1 MTDPAVTGPA
11 VTDPALPPR
20 DPVRLRPGRRLVRY
34 TVHGVILAGLLALLS
49 QADWA
54 QLGRQFAQPDLAR
67 SLFPQILTVAL
78 VNTLIYTLSGFACG
92 LSLGLVLAV
101 MRLSRIRVYR
111 AVALIYIEILRG
123 LPALLIFI
131 FVGVGVPLAFP
142 GVQIP
147 GGTYGKVALAL
158 GLISAAYVAETVRA
172 GIQAVPRGQVD
183 AAKSIGMT
191 DAAAMRWIILP
202 EAIRMM
208 IPPLTNEFVLLFKDS
223 SLVLFLGVV
232 LSERELAKFG
242 RDLAATSANTTP
254 IVVAGLC
261 YLIIT
266 LPLGYLARRLEKR
279 LHKEK

>member
-1 MTDPAVTGPA
+1 MTA
-11 VTDPALPPR
+11 PALPR
-20 DPVRLRPGRRLVRY
+20 RVWVRLRPGRRAVRY
-34 TVHGVILAGLLALLS
+34 GVHGAVLAGLLVLLS

-67 SLFPQILTVAL
+67 ALFPQILTVAL
-78 VNTLIYTLSGFACG
+78 VNTLVYTLSGFAFG
-92 LSLGLVLAV
+92 LSLGLVIAV
-101 MRLSRIRVYR
+101 MRMSRIRVYR
-111 AVALIYIEILRG
+111 VAALLYVEVFRG
-123 LPALLIFI
+123 LPSLLVFI

-142 GVQIP
+142 GAQIP

-158 GLISAAYVAETVRA
+158 GLISAAYVAETMRA
-172 GIQAVPRGQVD
+172 GIEAVPRGQVD

-202 EAIRMM
+202 QAVRMM
-208 IPPLTNEFVLLFKDS
+208 IPPLTNEFVLLFKES

-266 LPLGYLARRLEKR
+266 LPLGQLARRLEAR
-279 LHKEK
+279 SHKER